1 MAEENETNW
10 EYKADDGGQ
19 RRARTAR
26 PVNWTASEY
35 IDHKQG
41 AGWFAA
47 LTLATIIL
55 AAIVYL
61 VTKDYFATVVIVIV
75 GIIVG
80 VFARRTPREL
90 KYELSADGLKIEDK
104 LYPLHGFKSFTIIE
118 EGPVGSLEFMPL
130 KRFMPPVSA
139 YFELADQKKIV
150 AVLQNYL
157 PYEDRQLD
165 GVERLSR
172 RLRF

>member
-1 MAEENETNW
+1 MADEAETNW
-10 EYKADDGGQ
+10 EYRPDEGEQK
-19 RRARTAR
+19 RARAGR
-26 PVNWTASEY
+26 PVSWTASEY

-41 AGWFAA
+41 AGWFTA
-47 LTLATIIL
+47 LMLATLIL

-61 VTKDYFATVVIVIV
+61 ITKDYFATTIIVIV
-75 GIIVG
+75 GILVG
-80 VFARRTPREL
+80 VFARRAPREL
-90 KYELSADGLKIEDK
+90 NYELSADGLKIEDK